1 MKKKIL
7 LIILSIGLVIAAIF
21 SNKIQ
26 ATDATNVTST
36 NYTVIE
42 KNNGTIKSGNLSVKH
57 YYFTGV
63 SGDHSTKELR
73 WTNIKAG
80 DTVELR
86 MCCVNI

>member
-26 ATDATNVTST
+26 AADATNVTST

-57 YYFTGV
+57 FYFTGV
-63 SGDHSTKELR
+63 PGDHSTGEWR

-80 DTVELR
+80 DTVSLR
-86 MCCVNI
+86 KFCVNT